1 MSYSTQ
7 ENSSST
13 STTSETIQGESL
25 TVEEAIANLES
36 PDLGLRFY
44 AAWWLGRF
52 RVKEAQGVTR
62 LITALADEDDRTPE
76 GGYPL
81 RRNAARALG
90 KIGDKQAVAPLIESL
105 KCSDFYVREAAA
117 QSLEMLGDPDSVPPL
132 VELLEKGLENSSPQ
146 EDLHTTDNLNAVIA
160 TVGSNPNR
168 SESHNEC
175 ASPQEKKLI
184 SEQPDFK
191 EPYDAIIEA
200 LGTLGAT
207 QKIPLIKPFLEHP
220 IPRIQYATARAMYQ
234 LTGEASYGERLVKA
248 LQVDDLQ
255 LRRTALSD
263 LGAIGY
269 MGASE
274 AISQTLA
281 ENSLKLIALKG
292 LLEREVKEKWKTKE
306 NSTEKLSEDAIRVM
320 NLMDSLL

>member
-1 MSYSTQ
+1 MSYSTE
-7 ENSSST
+7 ENSNSISA
-13 STTSETIQGESL
+13 TSETIQGESL
-25 TVEEAIANLES
+25 TVEQAIANLKGS
-36 PDLGLRFY
+36 DLGLRFY

-52 RVKEAQGVTR
+52 RVNEGEAVTR
-62 LITALADEDDRTPE
+62 LITALEDEDDRTPE

-90 KIGDKQAVAPLIESL
+90 KIGDEQAVNPLIESL

-117 QSLEMLGDPDSVPPL
+117 QSLEMLGDPNSVPPL
-132 VELLEKGLENSSPQ
+132 VELLEKGLENSSTQ
-146 EDLHTTDNLNAVIA
+146 ENLHITDNLNAVIA
-160 TVGSNPNR
+160 TPGSNPNPL
-168 SESHNEC
+168 ESHNEFIK
-175 ASPQEKKLI
+175 SPEKKLI
-184 SEQPDFK
+184 SEPDFK

-234 LTGEASYGERLVKA
+234 LTGETSYGEILVRA
-248 LQVDDLQ
+248 LEVDDLQ

-269 MGASE
+269 MGAAE
-274 AISQTLA
+274 AISETLA
-281 ENSLKLIALKG
+281 ENSLKLISLKG
-292 LLEREVKEKWKTKE
+292 LLEREIKE
-306 NSTEKLSEDAIRVM
+306 NSTEKLSEDAIGVM